1 MTVRKCFATATL
13 LVFSAIAPAI
23 AADLKDYGQD
33 PALPVNG
40 WQGFYAGVTLGSASA
55 GFVAEETNKKDADFS
70 DTSFQV
76 GALAGYNFT
85 NGPFVWGLETDLQAI
100 SFDDKKHA
108 VRGLGTLEPDGNL
121 VGSLRLRA
129 GYAFD
134 TLLVYGTA
142 GVAFSNLD
150 LTSSK
155 GGTTDFSTGIAL
167 GVGAE
172 WAFDPDWTARA
183 EAIVYAFGEEDA
195 KIGGQDRDL
204 GAAVSSLRLGIA
216 RKF

>member
-1 MTVRKCFATATL
+1 MTVSKRLVTATL
-13 LVFSAIAPAI
+13 LVYSTIASAS
-23 AADLKDYGQD
+23 AADLKGYGQT
-33 PALPVNG
+33 PALPEND

-55 GFVAEETNKKDADFS
+55 GFVAEETGKRDADFS

-121 VGSLRLRA
+121 VGSVRLRA

-142 GVAFSNLD
+142 GVAFSNLE

-155 GGTTDFSTGIAL
+155 GGTTEFSTGVAL
-167 GVGAE
+167 GLGAE
-172 WAFDPDWTARA
+172 WAFDPGWTARA
-183 EAIVYAFGEEDA
+183 EAMVYAFGEEDA

-216 RKF
+216 RRF